1 MSHPHHS
8 GRLSSM
14 SKSARLISAAPRHR
28 RHRRRLPGGRES
40 PSGPGRALP
49 ATAIR
54 RRVAHSPARRG
65 TPPPRLRR
73 PGGRAGTRFPVRAR
87 RLPAPAAERAGARNL
102 YSFKGAARR
111 RVPAPEVQARVRSPM
126 APPAS
131 RRSVVAVEVRASESG
146 PVLRGVILQEGRAAT
161 GGRAEVF
168 SPGAVHWPDDGI
180 ALRLQHLGPEA
191 ARALPRRD
199 PNGEL
204 HISTPAT
211 PEIIVPPPPTAAGLP
226 RGNQPPARP
235 TADHAPRGRG
245 RRNRGA
251 VRDGESGR
259 RSRCGG
265 SLIRHAAPNAIGALP
280 VAVVEAPFGTALMS
294 SPRRLH
300 RPPATERP
308 AGWRAVG
315 VAAVAG
321 RADRE
326 ETAAMA
332 TGALAERVVHGVGAR
347 RAGPDWTA
355 RRIRGTTAGTGSVCR
370 SSRRSRGSRKPLR
383 ALTPRLS
390 PPRTLPERA
399 APRQRRGC
407 GRRRSGGR
415 QRARPPELCKTAQ
428 TRFCTAPTASL
439 LLLVLRPERTQRRAG
454 RPTGVEIRSVP
465 RDR

>member
-1 MSHPHHS
+1 M
-8 GRLSSM
+8 
-14 SKSARLISAAPRHR
+14 
-28 RHRRRLPGGRES
+28 
-40 PSGPGRALP
+40 
-49 ATAIR
+49 
-54 RRVAHSPARRG
+54 
-65 TPPPRLRR
+65 
-73 PGGRAGTRFPVRAR
+73 
-87 RLPAPAAERAGARNL
+87 
-102 YSFKGAARR
+102 
-111 RVPAPEVQARVRSPM
+111 
-126 APPAS
+126 
-131 RRSVVAVEVRASESG
+131 
-146 PVLRGVILQEGRAAT
+146 
-161 GGRAEVF
+161 
-168 SPGAVHWPDDGI
+168 
-180 ALRLQHLGPEA
+180 
-191 ARALPRRD
+191 
-199 PNGEL
+199 
-204 HISTPAT
+204 
-211 PEIIVPPPPTAAGLP
+211 IIVPPPPTAAGLP
-226 RGNQPPARP
+226 RGHQPPARP
-235 TADHAPRGRG
+235 AADHAPRGRG

-259 RSRCGG
+259 RSRCGE

-308 AGWRAVG
+308 AGWCAVG

-407 GRRRSGGR
+407 GRCRSRGR
-415 QRARPPELCKTAQ
+415 KRARPPELAKPRRRGFAQRPQPHCCWYFNLNELNDGPEDRQVSRFAPFYVTADRRRLGHVQ
-428 TRFCTAPTASL
+428 
-439 LLLVLRPERTQRRAG
+439 VQKRPQTQRIG
-454 RPTGVEIRSVP
+454 HPP
-465 RDR
+465 RDPPLGRQPFEIADEQQTEIPARP